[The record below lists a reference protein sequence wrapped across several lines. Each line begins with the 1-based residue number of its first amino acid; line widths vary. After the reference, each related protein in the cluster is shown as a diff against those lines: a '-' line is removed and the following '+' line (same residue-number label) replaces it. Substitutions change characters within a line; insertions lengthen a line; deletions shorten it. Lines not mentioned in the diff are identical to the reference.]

1 MRVKDSKEKTICIV
15 QFFDEIVNERN
26 FLTSNME
33 EMQFAS
39 FKYKKETEIKRHFH
53 NLNKRLIN
61 TTSEAI
67 VVLDGSIEVE
77 IYDNNEVFI
86 KKILLNEKDSIL
98 MLSGGHKI
106 NVLENSKF
114 IEFKQGPYN
123 PEKDKTLF

>member
-53 NLNKRLIN
+53 KLNKRNIN

-77 IYDNNEVFI
+77 IYDNNEILI
-86 KKILLNEKDSIL
+86 KKVLLNEKDSIL

-106 NVLENSKF
+106 NVLEDSKF
-114 IEFKQGPYN
+114 IEFKQGPYD